1 MPDFSRRSL
10 APELMDGDDVSEQD
24 FAACMAD
31 LARVNTVTLARRPTL
46 RFLAEALANLP
57 GEPIILDVGFGA
69 GDMLRHIARML
80 KRKGR
85 SARLVGIDLNP
96 RSEPAA
102 SMMTPDEMRIEWVTG
117 DAYAWSER
125 ERPDLI
131 ISSLVTHHM
140 TDPEIVRFVRWM
152 EDTARGGWFINDLH
166 RHALPWHAFT
176 VMARVAGWHRF
187 VRHDGPLSIARSFR
201 RADWQ
206 TLLTEAGVADV
217 ANIRWRFPFRFCVER
232 RRW

>member
-10 APELMDGDDVSEQD
+10 APELMDGDDVSTQD

-31 LARVNTVTLARRPTL
+31 LARVNTVTMARRPTL
-46 RFLAEALANLP
+46 AFIDQALANLP
-57 GEPIILDVGFGA
+57 GEPVILDVGFGA
-69 GDMLRHIARML
+69 GDMLRRIARML

-85 SARLVGIDLNP
+85 LARLVGIDLNP

-102 SMMTPDEMRIEWVTG
+102 RVMTPDEMRIEWVTG

-152 EDTARGGWFINDLH
+152 EDTARSGWFINDLH

>member
-10 APELMDGDDVSEQD
+10 APELMDGDDVSMQD

-46 RFLAEALANLP
+46 AFIDQALANLP
-57 GEPIILDVGFGA
+57 GEPTILDVGFGA

-102 SMMTPDEMRIEWVTG
+102 RVMTPDEMRIEWVTG
-117 DAYAWSER
+117 DACAWTDR

-140 TDPEIVRFVRWM
+140 TDPEIVRFARWM
-152 EDTARGGWFINDLH
+152 EDTARSGWFINDLH

-176 VMARVAGWHRF
+176 VMARIAGWHRF

-217 ANIRWRFPFRFCVER
+217 AKIRWRFPFRFCVER
-232 RRW
+232 RQW